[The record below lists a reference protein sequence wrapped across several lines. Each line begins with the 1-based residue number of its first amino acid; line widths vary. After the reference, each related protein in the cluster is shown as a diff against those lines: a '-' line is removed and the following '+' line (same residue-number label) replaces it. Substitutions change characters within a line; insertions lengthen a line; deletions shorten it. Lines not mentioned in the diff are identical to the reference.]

1 MKRTQIPQ
9 SFIEQTLRCVYRKP
23 KKMPCHFMFKKL
35 TYCRSNVIKSNEE
48 ITNST
53 KVHRTN
59 S

>member
-1 MKRTQIPQ
+1 MKRSQTPQ
-9 SFIEQTLRCVYRKP
+9 RFIQPTLRCVYGKP
-23 KKMPCHFMFKKL
+23 KKMPCHFVFKKL

-48 ITNST
+48 ITNTT